1 MKTRI
6 AIELFSSLPDKN
18 DTIFSLVCENTECS
32 MHPNDLPTKLKE
44 TGFTG
49 SAKEKKLITQG
60 NKVIVALGAG
70 SSLHNSELSGFRRAI
85 GKAISEAKDQNLS
98 NLSVEIYP
106 SAQSD
111 LEFIA
116 FVFAETVTLSL
127 YSFEHI
133 YSNQVF
139 PQKRA
144 ITVEEIKLFINGTEK
159 QIESLK
165 KQIAK
170 GIERG
175 QSLNFARYLCDL
187 PSNQLRPKD
196 LSLLTQEKFSGL
208 KHTSTTILD
217 KIELEK
223 QGFGGIIAVGNG
235 SIYEPCLAIFDYNP
249 PNAKDTIVI
258 IGKGVTFDTGGYSI
272 KPKKHHDEMKYD
284 MCGAANV
291 FSAAYIA
298 AKEEV
303 PLRIVCMLACVENA
317 IGDHAQ
323 RPSDVYKAWNGK
335 LVDVYNTDAEG
346 RLILADV
353 IAYAASFTPKMI
365 IDIATLTG
373 GASQIAGNMAAILC
387 VNQDSLI
394 PIVKNAAALAGEK
407 FVHLEILPEATESI
421 KGTVSDYTNM
431 NNKWNDGAATMHAAA
446 FLQEFVP
453 NNVEWIH
460 LDIASMAYSGRENGY
475 LSSSGATSF
484 GSRTIVNILNAISEI
499 KLD

>member
-6 AIELFSSLPDKN
+6 AIELFSSLPDKS
-18 DTIFSLVCENTECS
+18 DTIFTLICENAK
-32 MHPNDLPTKLKE
+32 HPSHHDDLPTKLKE
-44 TGFTG
+44 VGFIGT
-49 SAKEKKLITQG
+49 AKEKKLITKG
-60 NKVIVALGAG
+60 NKILIALGAG
-70 SSLHNSELSGFRRAI
+70 SSLQNSDLSGFRRAI
-85 GKAISEAKDQNLS
+85 GKTISEAKDQNLS
-98 NLSVEIYP
+98 HLCVEIYP
-106 SAQSD
+106 TINSD
-111 LEFIA
+111 FEYIS
-116 FVFAETVTLSL
+116 FVFAETITLSL
-127 YSFEHI
+127 YSFEHN
-133 YSNQVF
+133 YSNQLF
-139 PQKRA
+139 PQKKA
-144 ITVEEIKLFINGTEK
+144 ITVEEIKLFINGAEK
-159 QIESLK
+159 QIENLK

-175 QSLNFARYLCDL
+175 QSLNFARYLGDL

-196 LSLLTQEKFSGL
+196 LSHLTQEKFSEL
-208 KHTSTTILD
+208 KNTQTTILD
-217 KIELEK
+217 KSELVK
-223 QGFGGIIAVGNG
+223 QGFGGIIAVGQG

-249 PNAKDTIVI
+249 PTAKETIVL

-291 FSAAYIA
+291 FSAAFIA
-298 AKEEV
+298 AKEEF
-303 PLRIVCMLACVENA
+303 PLRIICLLACVENA
-317 IGDHAQ
+317 IGDYAQ

-353 IAYAASFTPKMI
+353 IAYAASFSPKMI

-387 VNQDSLI
+387 VNQDTLI
-394 PIVKNAAALAGEK
+394 QVVKDSAALAGEK

-431 NNKWNDGAATMHAAA
+431 NNKWSDGAATMHSAA

-453 NNVEWIH
+453 KNIEWIH
-460 LDIASMAYSGRENGY
+460 LDIANMAYSGRENDY
-475 LSSSGATSF
+475 LSLTGATSF
-484 GSRTIVNILNAISEI
+484 GSRTIVNILNSIS
-499 KLD
+499 KKQ